1 MKKLPLAIALLVLIM
16 AFAGA
21 DYALNVSRSGSAVTA
36 DTPDQAPNLTE
47 ELLRKDP
54 ASLELQLVRRNRTAQ
69 LFEKIDLSAL
79 ASLRIYQSTLQ
90 KQSDLPILLYEVQGP
105 SGQGGLTYLNTK
117 LKFLDQIDATE
128 TVNETNEF
136 GHSSFYF
143 NDLNAPDSSFLVVQ
157 ILDNL
162 YGFQFNKKST
172 SAFSII
178 KSMINTLLNS

>member
-1 MKKLPLAIALLVLIM
+1 MKKLPLALLLLALIV

-21 DYALNVSRSGSAVTA
+21 DIALNVSRAGHAVTA

-47 ELLRKDP
+47 ALIQKDP

-79 ASLRIYQSTLQ
+79 TKIRIYQSTLQ
-90 KQSDLPILLYEVQGP
+90 KPGDLPILLYEVQGP
-105 SGQGGLTYLNTK
+105 SGQGGVTYLNTK

-143 NDLNAPDSSFLVVQ
+143 NDLNAPDSTFLVVQ

-162 YGFQFNKKST
+162 YGFQFNKKSA
-172 SAFSII
+172 SSFPII